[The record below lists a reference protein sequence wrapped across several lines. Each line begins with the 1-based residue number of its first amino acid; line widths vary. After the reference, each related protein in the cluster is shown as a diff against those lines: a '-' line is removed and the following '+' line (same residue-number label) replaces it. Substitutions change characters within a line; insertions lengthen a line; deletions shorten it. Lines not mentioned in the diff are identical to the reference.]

1 MVQIFYHENEIKNI
15 KEKQQADMFKD
26 LLQIKSEA
34 MMEIMGT
41 YGGNKINIA
50 SFAPKQKLNEEKKLS
65 RMDLLRRKSNGAN
78 NELGSKD
85 FTDVLGSPNS
95 NDTSFMR
102 DKSQDGIMN
111 ETHDRV
117 IKYEATA
124 LKLEISDIIDTKI
137 KSSPDHSF
145 SKSDQKKLAAI
156 RRKESKKSLK
166 VED

>member
-1 MVQIFYHENEIKNI
+1 
-15 KEKQQADMFKD
+15 
-26 LLQIKSEA
+26 
-34 MMEIMGT
+34 
-41 YGGNKINIA
+41 
-50 SFAPKQKLNEEKKLS
+50 
-65 RMDLLRRKSNGAN
+65 MDLLRRKSNGAN